1 MDGVPY
7 THVCHYCGN
16 QTRVIPRRLGPGT
29 TAEVVEIP
37 VPQCTCHPKLFE
49 MARIV
54 RADG

>member
-37 VPQCTCHPKLFE
+37 VPQCTCHPKRFE

-54 RADG
+54 HADG